1 MSLQRREEEFGST
14 DFYSAKRDLKAVK
27 MDGIDLTSFWKEY
40 NTKYAHLLACGGM
53 MSYADQLETVLEN
66 VHQRFYRDVII
77 STRKSIGNLQSEKI
91 NRSHFTTLRSNLLE
105 HYNVTPIVERQEFQR
120 KALAHSAN
128 GNNSPKMM
136 CDHCRKYNRYR
147 IMRTHTTDR
156 CRIGDQ
162 FTWNR
167 NSKVAD
173 FNKGTEQYSNFSS
186 SFHDSGS
193 TPKSFFKDKPDQCVD
208 STGFVSTANNGKAQ
222 IVGTGSVTFGKMTL
236 DDVAYVP
243 TFAKN
248 LDHRGTEESPGR
260 VVTLIKY
267 EEWQSKYSEIDA
279 TITDDKVYGCLYK
292 IADESKQ
299 AVFDHL
305 DYREKGGYEM
315 QTVKVYTNEGVIE
328 SYLYIAD
335 YHNDNY
341 LGPSD
346 LDSMAKQIGFTVG
359 PSGNNSD
366 YLLNLCKA
374 LREIGAEEDLHLME
388 LEKRVVQLLN
398 PSSA

>member
-1 MSLQRREEEFGST
+1 MTWIFGYGSLIWKADFPYERKIAGYITGYVRRFWQGST
-14 DFYSAKRDLKAVK
+14 
-27 MDGIDLTSFWKEY
+27 
-40 NTKYAHLLACGGM
+40 
-53 MSYADQLETVLEN
+53 
-66 VHQRFYRDVII
+66 
-77 STRKSIGNLQSEKI
+77 
-91 NRSHFTTLRSNLLE
+91 
-105 HYNVTPIVERQEFQR
+105 
-120 KALAHSAN
+120 
-128 GNNSPKMM
+128 
-136 CDHCRKYNRYR
+136 
-147 IMRTHTTDR
+147 
-156 CRIGDQ
+156 
-162 FTWNR
+162 
-167 NSKVAD
+167 
-173 FNKGTEQYSNFSS
+173 
-186 SFHDSGS
+186 
-193 TPKSFFKDKPDQCVD
+193 
-208 STGFVSTANNGKAQ
+208 
-222 IVGTGSVTFGKMTL
+222 
-236 DDVAYVP
+236 
-243 TFAKN
+243 
-248 LDHRGTEESPGR
+248 DHRGTEETPGR

-388 LEKRVVQLLN
+388 LEKRVMQLLN
-398 PSSA
+398 PSST